1 MGLPATVSVPA
12 ATVSAAVMRVLGK
25 DIFAA
30 RSVHD
35 SSVAGRASASCA
47 MPSLE
52 PPQADSSRAGRAAAS
67 AAGKAR
73 ERVLW
78 IFLSMS
84 VSSEGGV
91 KPQRET
97 VAWQPLPASASLSDG
112 RDFGYI

>member
-35 SSVAGRASASCA
+35 SSVAGRASGSCA

-52 PPQADSSRAGRAAAS
+52 PPPADSSRAGKGAARAAR
-67 AAGKAR
+67 KAR
-73 ERVLW
+73 ERGFWV
-78 IFLSMS
+78 FLFTS